1 MIALGKA
8 RRARTPGM
16 TAMIDVVFLLLVFF
30 MLAARFGV
38 EGGIELELAGQGGE
52 YSGPPRLVAIS
63 PSSVELNGREIAVEA
78 LPDALV
84 PLTSAPD
91 DIVVVRPVGGATT
104 QQVIDV
110 MSVLQEAGFTSLAL
124 AE

>member
-38 EGGIELELAGQGGE
+38 EGGIELELAGQGGA
-52 YSGPPRLVAIS
+52 YSGPPRLVSIS
-63 PSSVELNGREIAVEA
+63 PSSVELNGREIAVDLLPGA
-78 LPDALV
+78 LA
-84 PLTSAPD
+84 PLTRAPD
-91 DIVVVRPVGGATT
+91 DIVVLRPVDGATT